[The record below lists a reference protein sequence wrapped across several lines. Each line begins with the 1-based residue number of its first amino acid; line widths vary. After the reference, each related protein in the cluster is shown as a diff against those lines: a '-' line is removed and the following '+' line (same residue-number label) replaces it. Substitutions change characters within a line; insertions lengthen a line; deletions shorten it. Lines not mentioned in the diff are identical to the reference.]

1 MNKIITLF
9 IVCLY
14 FFVFSKEAHAYID
27 PGTGTYIMQL
37 IVAFIIGGVFFI
49 KTYWRKIQTFLANF
63 FSKQSK
69 EGSNSLENE

>member
-14 FFVFSKEAHAYID
+14 FFVFSEEAHAYID
-27 PGTGTYIMQL
+27 PGTGTYIIQL
-37 IVAFIIGGVFFI
+37 IVAFIIGGVFLI
-49 KTYWRKIQTFLANF
+49 KTYWRKIQTFLTKF

-69 EGSNSLENE
+69 EGNNTLENE